1 MMYFLSGDSM
11 LIFYVVM
18 CYKDDGVLVVVIGGK
33 EYGMGFSCD
42 WVVKGLLFMGVK
54 VVLVESYE
62 WIYCLNL
69 IGMGIL
75 LF

>member
-1 MMYFLSGDSM
+1 MF
-11 LIFYVVM
+11 IFYVVM
-18 CYKDDGVLVVVIGGK
+18 CYKDDGVLVIVIGGK
-33 EYGMGFSCD
+33 EYGIGLSWD
-42 WVVKGLLFMGVK
+42 WVVKGFFLMGVK

-62 WIYCLNL
+62 RIYCFNL